1 MKVLKNYP
9 IKDRQPREKLFHRK
23 ENPFPCQD
31 TMSSSENTL
40 LDGKSENTIRFL
52 TFNVNGIRTF
62 FHYQPFSQMNQSLR
76 SVFDFFRADII
87 TFQELKT
94 EKLSISK
101 WGRVDGFYSFIS
113 IPQNRKGYSGVG
125 CWIRIPEKN
134 HPLYHALQ
142 VVKAEEGITGYLTIK
157 NGKHSAISYRNDVNQ
172 GIGGYDSLDPD
183 LDEKSALELDSEG
196 RCVMVE
202 LACGIVIIS
211 VYCPAN
217 SNSSEE
223 GELFR
228 IRFLKVLLRRVR
240 NLDKIGKKIVL
251 MGDVNVCRDLIDSA
265 DTLEQFS
272 IPITDPM
279 GGTKLEAQYRDKAI
293 QFIINPDTPHRR
305 IFNQILAD
313 SLLPDAS
320 KRGILIDTT
329 RLIQTRNRL
338 KMYTVWNMLKNLR
351 PSNYGSRIDFI
362 LVSLKLE
369 RCIKTADIL
378 PDILGS
384 DHCPVYSDLDIVDDR
399 IEPGTTQVA
408 IPKFEARYK
417 YNLRNHNVLEMFAK
431 KDTNKESNKQKYCV
445 SKVMN
450 TKKNSNIKNKS
461 LDSFFQKVNGEKD
474 DRIKESSEIPQ
485 QAKKRISTPKLN
497 FKDVFGKPPLCR
509 HGEESMLKT
518 SKTSANP
525 GRKFWI
531 CKRSRGDSNNTESSC
546 GFFQWV

>member
-1 MKVLKNYP
+1 
-9 IKDRQPREKLFHRK
+9 
-23 ENPFPCQD
+23 
-31 TMSSSENTL
+31 MSSSEKIL
-40 LDGKSENTIRFL
+40 QDEKSEGTIRFL

-76 SVFDFFRADII
+76 SVFDFFQADII

-101 WGRVDGFYSFIS
+101 WGKVDGFYSFVS
-113 IPQNRKGYSGVG
+113 IPQARKGYSGVG
-125 CWIRIPEKN
+125 CWVRIPDKN
-134 HPLYHALQ
+134 QPMYHALQ

-157 NGKHSAISYRNDVNQ
+157 NGKQAAISYRDDVNQ

-240 NLDKIGKKIVL
+240 NLEKIGKKVVL

-265 DTLEQFS
+265 DALEQFS

-279 GGTKLEAQYRDKAI
+279 GGTKLETQYRDKAI

-320 KRGILIDTT
+320 KRGVLIDTT

-338 KMYTVWNMLKNLR
+338 RMYTVWNILKNLR

-362 LVSLKLE
+362 LVSSKLE
-369 RCIKTADIL
+369 QCIKAGDIL
-378 PDILGS
+378 PDVLGS
-384 DHCPVYSDLDIVDDR
+384 DHCPVFSDLDVRDQG
-399 IEPGTTQVA
+399 IEPSTAQVT

-431 KDTNKESNKQKYCV
+431 KENNKKSNNQQYRIA
-445 SKVMN
+445 KVIN
-450 TKKNSNIKNKS
+450 KKKCSSIKKKS
-461 LDSFFQKVNGEKD
+461 LDSFFQKKD
-474 DRIKESSEIPQ
+474 GIQDATTKKSLEIPQ
-485 QAKKRISTPKLN
+485 ATQKEISMPKFD
-497 FKDVFGKPPLCR
+497 FKDVFGKPPLCK

-518 SKTSANP
+518 SKTAANP
-525 GRKFWI
+525 GKKFWI
-531 CKRSRGDSNNTESSC
+531 CKRSRGDSKNTESSC